1 MLKSLLFGTGMV
13 WVSATRATMVG
24 WGGGGGAKRKG
35 KCHKENTQYEAGAE
49 VDGGFG
55 RCDNVGKF

>member
-1 MLKSLLFGTGMV
+1 MLKSLLFGTG
-13 WVSATRATMVG
+13 TATMVA
-24 WGGGGGAKRKG
+24 WGRGAKRKG